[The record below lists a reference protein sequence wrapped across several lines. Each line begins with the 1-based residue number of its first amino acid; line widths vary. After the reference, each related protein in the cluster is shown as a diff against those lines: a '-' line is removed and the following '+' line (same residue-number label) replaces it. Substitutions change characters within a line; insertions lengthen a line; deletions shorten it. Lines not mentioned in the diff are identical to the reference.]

1 MRAKPYTLKEFE
13 HILYNNGFVKARSRG
28 SHVTYKKEDK
38 MITIV
43 AGNSKGMNKMI
54 CRRLIKENGLVV

>member
-13 HILYNNGFVKARSRG
+13 HILNNNGFVKARRKG

-43 AGNSKGMNKMI
+43 TSNSKGMNKMI
-54 CRRLIKENGLVV
+54 CRRLIKENGLVI

>member
-13 HILYNNGFVKARSRG
+13 NILDNNGFIKARRKG

-43 AGNSKGMNKMI
+43 ACNSKGMNKMI